1 MELKAYGFDTDAFNF
16 MKSYLLG
23 RRQRVRLENVFSEW
37 KPITAGLPQGSLLG
51 PLLFNIFINYLND
64 FISTLSLRL
73 YDDDTTEYYADHLP
87 VVLNY
92 TFNKELKPI
101 KEWVTVN
108 SQSVNNVKT
117 QALVIRTNTYKYELW
132 LGDTP
137 VEIKY
142 SKNTRSHH

>member
-1 MELKAYGFDTDAFNF
+1 

-73 YDDDTTEYYADHLP
+73 YADDTTEYYADHLP

-92 TFNKELKPI
+92 TFDKELKAI

-108 SQSVNNVKT
+108 SQLVNNAKT

-142 SKNTRSHH
+142 SKNTRSHHWLEPDLWGAFKNPA

>member
-1 MELKAYGFDTDAFNF
+1 
-16 MKSYLLG
+16 MKSFLLG

-73 YDDDTTEYYADHLP
+73 YVDDTTEYYADHLP

-92 TFNKELKPI
+92 TFNKELKAI

-108 SQSVNNVKT
+108 SQSVYNVKT